1 MTSYLYK
8 YRCAYR
14 QTMMLH
20 GHGEERGA
28 DKRTDEYTGGS
39 LGRANHPGTQLER
52 RGQSGG
58 AVQCERQL
66 DDS

>member
-1 MTSYLYK
+1 
-8 YRCAYR
+8 
-14 QTMMLH
+14 MMLH